1 MDVITMATFPQDKL
15 FGDDDDDDDDDN
27 SNNNTR
33 IAYISNALIFS
44 VIHVWSWKPYVH
56 ETSQIHNLI

>member
-1 MDVITMATFPQDKL
+1 MATFPQDKL
-15 FGDDDDDDDDDN
+15 FGDDDDDADDDN

-44 VIHVWSWKPYVH
+44 VIHV
-56 ETSQIHNLI
+56 